1 MNRSELREII
11 IKVIYQYLILS
22 RSKID
27 YDLDSLIKEFIEVEN
42 DFVNTSV
49 KGIIEHEE
57 ELTKLANKYL
67 ESWSLNRLNKVAQAI
82 TLLGVY
88 ELKYTNTPGIVV
100 INEGIEL
107 SKKYSDEKLT
117 KMINAVLDQIYHHE
131 VDHE

>member
-67 ESWSLNRLNKVAQAI
+67 ESWELNRLNKVAQAI